1 MGGEKKRKEKRKK
14 KRREGILY
22 WKRGRGRRKMGKE
35 NILGVV
41 KERNK

>member
-1 MGGEKKRKEKRKK
+1 VGGEKKTKEKRKK
-14 KRREGILY
+14 KREGILY
-22 WKRGRGRRKMGKE
+22 EKRGRGRRKMGKE